1 MSYRAVQG
9 IELSRRQRRGVSWVG
24 VSAPAQP
31 SESPLPGWIK
41 LWLVAVIVL
50 RLGYH
55 VTYFG
60 EVPFPLAPL
69 SDGALYETMALD
81 ILAAPPWGTA
91 PFYLQGVYAYQV
103 ALGYAI
109 TGQPTGAL
117 FVQLLLAAAAW
128 GALFRALQAIATRR
142 VAAIVVAFGMSY
154 PGFAFYANKHLTAS
168 LAVVSFMLM
177 LGATAW
183 MLRRRTWHGA
193 LALGLTTALAILARS
208 NAMLCVPFAAWAV
221 VLAARHHRVGAGK
234 WAAVFGL
241 GLLLGLA
248 PMAVRN
254 QIVTGEATIAP
265 AHGGGTS
272 FYIGNNA
279 HARGVWNDAGGLI
292 SGDVSHERSELAR
305 RLGVDETDPAKRAK
319 AIGRALYAKAL
330 REIADAPGRW
340 LWLEVRKGWLLV
352 GNDELT
358 QDYDHWGEREL
369 VGAAFHFG
377 VPFSW
382 VLALGAVAFVAARG
396 RGRSLSDR
404 VWLWVCLGETV
415 AVLAANFGFFTS
427 SQHRLPLAVPLLA
440 YAAWA
445 WPEGA
450 WREGTRRTRT
460 TMAIV
465 GALVVAQGW
474 LPRAKD
480 REPSAVHYFN
490 LALAQKRVGEPRA
503 AYRSLS
509 KAVQMRPDQAV
520 IRIERATVAR
530 ELGDFVTAKEDIAIL
545 SARDDLPAWVQARYQ
560 FEVEFLATVP
570 EP

>member
-1 MSYRAVQG
+1 M
-9 IELSRRQRRGVSWVG
+9 
-24 VSAPAQP
+24 SAPAQP
-31 SESPLPGWIK
+31 RQPPLPGWIK
-41 LWLVAVIVL
+41 LWLAAVIVL
-50 RLGYH
+50 RIGYH

-69 SDGALYETMALD
+69 SDGALYEKMALD
-81 ILAAPPWGTA
+81 ILAAPPWGTE

-103 ALGYAI
+103 AIGYAI

-117 FVQLLLAAAAW
+117 FIALLLAAAAW
-128 GALFRALQAIATRR
+128 GVLFVALRAVATRR
-142 VAAIVVAFGMSY
+142 VAAIVVAVGMSY
-154 PGFAFYANKHLTAS
+154 PAFSFYANKHLTAS

-183 MLRRRTWHGA
+183 MLRRRAWHGA
-193 LALGLTTALAILARS
+193 AALGLATALAILARS
-208 NAMLCVPFAAWAV
+208 NAMACVPFAAWAV

-248 PMAVRN
+248 PMALRN
-254 QIVTGEATIAP
+254 QIVTGEATVTP

-272 FYIGNNA
+272 FYIGNNT

-292 SGDVSHERSELAR
+292 SGDVSHERSVLAR
-305 RLGVDETDPAKRAK
+305 QLGVTETEPGKRAK

-340 LWLEVRKGWLLV
+340 LWLEVRKVWLLV

-358 QDYDHWGEREL
+358 QDYDHLGEREL
-369 VGAAFHFG
+369 VGAPFHFG

-382 VLALGAVAFVAARG
+382 LLALAAVAFVGARG
-396 RGRSLSDR
+396 RERTLSDR
-404 VWLWVCLGETV
+404 AWLWVCLGQAV
-415 AVLAANFGFFTS
+415 AVLAANLGFFTS
-427 SQHRLPLAVPLLA
+427 SQHRLPLAVPMLA
-440 YAAWA
+440 YLAWA
-445 WPEGA
+445 WPQSA
-450 WREGTRRTRT
+450 IVDGTRRTRL
-460 TMAIV
+460 TMV
-465 GALVVAQGW
+465 VVALAVVGQGF
-474 LPRAKD
+474 LPRAKE

-509 KAVQMRPDQAV
+509 KAVRMRPDQVV
-520 IRIERATVAR
+520 IRIERATLAR
-530 ELGDFVTAKEDIAIL
+530 ELGDFVTAKEDIEVL
-545 SARDDLPAWVQARYQ
+545 SAYEDLPAWLQARYQ
-560 FEVEFLATVP
+560 FEVEFLSTVP
-570 EP
+570 QP